1 MLDETKFC
9 GLRDFVGRTQKG
21 RRSNSAGLSTTIDK
35 TAIGR
40 CIAQGEYQNPT
51 LVSHHNR
58 SHLEKVASPGSNV
71 RRDCGNDGVGGPRR
85 FVQSREHAAS
95 LDQSV
100 DAPGRTQSSADPR
113 SDVSRRRRFCRRE
126 PERRRRVGRRR
137 ASRVGASD
145 VAFEYA
151 GNAGTNILGL
161 WSGTDTNAL
170 TMVDLFYG
178 PAVGQNN
185 SPDGFVSAASLTW
198 NASGTALKVGSADG
212 CGTAVNCGTFSGIN
226 AYAFGFYLKVPG
238 ANGATTFFTV
248 DALNSD
254 GSAHALAIRD
264 GATRDWAIAFED
276 GTDNDFNDA
285 VLKVESLQPVP
296 EPGTLLLFGTG
307 IAGGLARLRRRMNNA

>member
-178 PAVGQNN
+178 PAVRQKVLLDSGDNTR
-185 SPDGFVSAASLTW
+185 PDLAGLERT
-198 NASGTALKVGSADG
+198 
-212 CGTAVNCGTFSGIN
+212 GI
-226 AYAFGFYLKVPG
+226 F
-238 ANGATTFFTV
+238 
-248 DALNSD
+248 
-254 GSAHALAIRD
+254 R
-264 GATRDWAIAFED
+264 TRDQIGNRLVDRGIKFFRQL
-276 GTDNDFNDA
+276 GH
-285 VLKVESLQPVP
+285 
-296 EPGTLLLFGTG
+296 PGSGEILTEQVSVCL
-307 IAGGLARLRRRMNNA
+307 